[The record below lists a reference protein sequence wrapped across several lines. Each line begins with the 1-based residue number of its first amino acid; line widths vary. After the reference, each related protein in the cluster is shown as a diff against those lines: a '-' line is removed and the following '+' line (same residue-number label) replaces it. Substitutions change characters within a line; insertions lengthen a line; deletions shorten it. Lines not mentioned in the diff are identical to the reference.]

1 LDHSRDED
9 EEVKTAMK
17 VLAFESS
24 CDETSVAV
32 LADGVLKGHV
42 TRTQTLHQAFG
53 GVVPELASR
62 SHLEQILR
70 LTRQILDEAEES
82 LGQIEGVCATAGPG
96 LVGALLIGFNFGKGI
111 ALSLGLPFLAA
122 HHLEG
127 HIWSAELNGDR
138 IPIPFLALVVS
149 GGHTQLVLVETFG
162 RYRILGTTRDDAV
175 GEAYD
180 KVGKLLGLSFP
191 AGAVIDHMA
200 AEGNS
205 NYHHFPKITMGE
217 GFDFSY
223 SGLKTAVLRQVQK
236 MDPSDIESHRADI
249 LAAFQES
256 AVSLLAEKLCAC
268 IEQCHPRA
276 LVVAGGVAANSLL
289 QRKAQVIG
297 KEFSL
302 PMFFPDLS
310 LCPDNAAMIAY
321 VGEKRLEA
329 GERSSLDAPV
339 KPRWSLEELR
349 EPQNSIS

>member
-1 LDHSRDED
+1 MR
-9 EEVKTAMK
+9 

-62 SHLEQILR
+62 SHLEQILH
-70 LTRQILDEAEES
+70 LTRQTLAETETA
-82 LGQIEGVCATAGPG
+82 LKQIEGVCATAGPG
-96 LVGALLIGFNFGKGI
+96 LVGALLIGLNFGKGI

-127 HIWSAELNGDR
+127 HIWSAELNGKR
-138 IPIPFLALVVS
+138 IPTPFLALLVS

-162 RYRILGTTRDDAV
+162 RYRLLGSTRDDAV

-191 AGAVIDHMA
+191 AGATIDQIA
-200 AEGNS
+200 AEGNPT
-205 NYHHFPKITMGE
+205 YHRFPQLMVGE
-217 GFDFSY
+217 ELDFSY

-236 MDPSDIESHRADI
+236 LEPSEVQVHRADL

-256 AVSLLAEKLCAC
+256 AIALLTARLRTG
-268 IEQCHPRA
+268 IERFHPRA
-276 LVVAGGVAANSLL
+276 LTIAGGVAANSLL
-289 QRKAQVIG
+289 QSMTRDIG
-297 KEFSL
+297 KTYSL
-302 PMFFPDLS
+302 PTFFPDSS
-310 LCPDNAAMIAY
+310 LCLDNAAMIAY
-321 VGEKRLEA
+321 VGEKRLTA
-329 GERSSLDAPV
+329 GQRSPLDAPV

-349 EPQNSIS
+349 EPNNSIS